1 MLTAYRRHLKNC
13 DHRNEGRSYRR
24 CKCPIWVDGLIGEH
38 DIRQSLKTRDWQK
51 ASDQIH
57 EWESRGSVEEPTK
70 ENEPITIAQACEE
83 FLKDAQAREL
93 REATLYK
100 YRLLFRQLQAFAD
113 SEGLRYLKEL
123 DLERLRK
130 FRAGWTERN
139 LTSRNKL
146 ERLRTFLRFCVD
158 DEWITKNYA
167 LKLKAP
173 KVTDPPTMPLN
184 GDEVVK
190 ILTACQGYPDKL
202 NRVRLKALVLLLRYS
217 GLRIRDAV
225 TLSQERISGD
235 KLLLRTIKTV
245 TVVWCPL
252 PPAVIESLNAIPCGS
267 RYYFWTGEGKTKS
280 CASSYQRALHRLFIL
295 AGVPDAHP
303 HRFRDTF
310 AVEMLLTGVPLDR
323 VSVLLGHSSIR
334 VTEKHYSP
342 WVRAR
347 QEQLELDVR
356 RTWNTDLVA
365 SGEMKGTPEVHGKAA
380 RPN

>member
-1 MLTAYRRHLKNC
+1 MSSVPQNQC
-13 DHRNEGRSYRR
+13 HRNLLTVLSEKSSA
-24 CKCPIWVDGLIGEH
+24 H
-38 DIRQSLKTRDWQK
+38 SQ
-51 ASDQIH
+51 
-57 EWESRGSVEEPTK
+57 
-70 ENEPITIAQACEE
+70 
-83 FLKDAQAREL
+83 L
-93 REATLYK
+93 REATPYK
-100 YRLLFRQLQAFAD
+100 YRLLFRQLQAFSD
-113 SEGLRYLKEL
+113 SDGLRYLKEL

-173 KVTDPPTMPLN
+173 RLTDPPTMPLN

-202 NRVRLKALVLLLRYS
+202 NQVRLKALVLLLRYS

-252 PPAVIESLNAIPCGS
+252 PPAVIESLNAIPCAS

-310 AVEMLLTGVPLDR
+310 AVEMLLSGVPLDR

-356 RTWNTDLVA
+356 RTWNTDLIA
-365 SGEMKGTPEVHGKAA
+365 SGEMKGTPEVHGKVA

>member
-1 MLTAYRRHLKNC
+1 MLTIYRRHLKTC
-13 DHRNEGRSYRR
+13 DHRNEGRAYRR
-24 CKCPIWVDGLIGEH
+24 CKCPIWVDGFLGGQE
-38 DIRQSLKTRDWQK
+38 IRASLKLRDWEK
-51 ASDQIH
+51 ASTQVL
-57 EWESRGSVEEPTK
+57 EWTKREARDEPKEES
-70 ENEPITIAQACEE
+70 EPITIARACEE

-158 DEWITKNYA
+158 AEWITKNHA
-167 LKLKAP
+167 LKLKSP

-184 GDEVVK
+184 GDEVVQ

-235 KLLLRTIKTV
+235 KLLLRTMKTG

-252 PPAVIESLNAIPCGS
+252 PPAVIESLKAIPSAS

-295 AGVPDAHP
+295 AGVPSCSPA
-303 HRFRDTF
+303 
-310 AVEMLLTGVPLDR
+310 
-323 VSVLLGHSSIR
+323 SVQGYIR
-334 VTEKHYSP
+334 SRNASQ
-342 WVRAR
+342 WRA
-347 QEQLELDVR
+347 
-356 RTWNTDLVA
+356 
-365 SGEMKGTPEVHGKAA
+365 S
-380 RPN
+380 